1 LRSLVTGAAGFLGS
15 QTVDRLLADGHEV
28 IGIDNCITGR
38 RQFLERACASPRF
51 QFILGDLFDYTTV
64 SEVCPGVDA
73 VFHLAAHSNL
83 RDGAEFPRRDLDQN
97 VIVTWNVL
105 EAMRRHGVGTLVYA
119 STASLYGATT
129 LVPTPEIARLP
140 DQTTLLCASKLAAEA
155 FITAYAHTYGLRALL
170 LRPATIVGERQ
181 SHGHLFHFCRQL
193 HHHPG
198 HLDVPGHPALRR
210 GYLDVVDCV
219 DAMLLAL
226 SHATAPVEIFNVGAL
241 SHHSLADAIAWTT
254 SELQLDPV
262 IHYHPPPAIAGSA
275 VPTLHLD
282 CSKLT
287 NLGWR
292 PQTSPETA
300 VRRAVRYLTANPWL
314 LAAGC

>member
-1 LRSLVTGAAGFLGS
+1 
-15 QTVDRLLADGHEV
+15 
-28 IGIDNCITGR
+28 
-38 RQFLERACASPRF
+38 
-51 QFILGDLFDYTTV
+51 
-64 SEVCPGVDA
+64 
-73 VFHLAAHSNL
+73 
-83 RDGAEFPRRDLDQN
+83 
-97 VIVTWNVL
+97 
-105 EAMRRHGVGTLVYA
+105 
-119 STASLYGATT
+119 
-129 LVPTPEIARLP
+129 
-140 DQTTLLCASKLAAEA
+140 
-155 FITAYAHTYGLRALL
+155 
-170 LRPATIVGERQ
+170 
-181 SHGHLFHFCRQL
+181 
-193 HHHPG
+193 
-198 HLDVPGHPALRR
+198 
-210 GYLDVVDCV
+210 
-219 DAMLLAL
+219 MLLAL